1 MALPFSNTVDRTL
14 ERLRNAFVETA
25 RGARE
30 VVGAPLRP
38 DLPDDDIPR
47 LKSRID
53 ACLEGKGGET
63 ARRGRA
69 AELGQAYLSL
79 SPAGRKKFLLT
90 LAHDYGLPREAA
102 VAAVERW
109 RASKEPPRALVR
121 ALEPPA
127 VHLLREFVG
136 VPQGVKFVVDL
147 RAELLALGKSD
158 AAARTLSE
166 DLRPLLSAWFDVGFL
181 DLVRID
187 WKASAALLEK
197 LVDYEAVHAIRSW
210 RDLKN
215 RLDSDRRCFAFF
227 HPRMPDEPLIFVE
240 VALVDGMA
248 GNVQRLLDARA
259 ETSDPKHANTA
270 IFYSIS
276 NCQQGLAGI
285 SFGNFLIKRVAEQL
299 ARDLPN
305 IKDFAT
311 LSPIP
316 GLRQHVDGRLKN
328 EGDGALT
335 QGEIASLVPVTNQAA
350 GAAAVRQLLDRPSWW
365 EVPAI
370 NKALRPILSRLA
382 ARYLTDDR
390 REGPRARSR
399 GAFPSRQRRRRRA
412 AQLARRHQRQRA
424 EAVLRH
430 DGELPLQAGRRRRQP
445 RGLRHR
451 QDRRQ
456 PRGAGAGEGLGLRPT
471 LCRRAGAREPV
482 RRQSGRTG
490 HAVPAAAF
498 GLG

>member
-1 MALPFSNTVDRTL
+1 MALPFSNTVDLTL
-14 ERLRNAFVETA
+14 QRLRNAFVETA

-30 VVGAPLRP
+30 VVGVPLRP

-47 LKSRID
+47 LKNRVD

-79 SPAGRKKFLLT
+79 SAAGRRKFLLT
-90 LAHDYGLPREAA
+90 LAHDYGLSREQAMET
-102 VAAVERW
+102 VDRW
-109 RASKEPPRALVR
+109 RASKEPARALR
-121 ALEPPA
+121 RSLEPPA
-127 VHLLREFVG
+127 VRLLREFLG

-147 RAELLALGKSD
+147 RAELLTLGRHD
-158 AAARTLSE
+158 AAARALSE
-166 DLRPLLSAWFDVGFL
+166 DLRPLLGAWFDVGFL

-187 WKASAALLEK
+187 WKAPAALLEK
-197 LVDYEAVHAIRSW
+197 LVAYEAVHAIRSW

-227 HPRMPDEPLIFVE
+227 HPRMPEEPLIFVE
-240 VALVDGMA
+240 VALVGGMA

-316 GLRQHVDGRLKN
+316 GLRQHIDSRLKN
-328 EGDGALT
+328 EGDEALT
-335 QGEIASLVPVTNQAA
+335 SAEIASLVPVTDKAR
-350 GAAAVRQLLDRPSWW
+350 GAAAVRLLLDRPSWW
-365 EVPAI
+365 EVPAVD
-370 NKALRPILSRLA
+370 KALRPILTRLA
-382 ARYLTDDR
+382 ARYLTATDER
-390 REGPRARSR
+390 GRA
-399 GAFPSRQRRRRRA
+399 
-412 AQLARRHQRQRA
+412 
-424 EAVLRH
+424 
-430 DGELPLQAGRRRRQP
+430 
-445 RGLRHR
+445 
-451 QDRRQ
+451 QDRVAHFHLGN
-456 PRGAGAGEGLGLRPT
+456 GAVVERLNWLADTSGNGFKQAYAMMVNYRYKLGDVDANHEAYSNGRIVAS
-471 LCRRAGAREPV
+471 REVRALAKG
-482 RRQSGRTG
+482 
-490 HAVPAAAF
+490 
-498 GLG
+498 

>member
-14 ERLRNAFVETA
+14 ERLRTAFVETA

-53 ACLEGKGGET
+53 ACLAGKGGET

-79 SPAGRKKFLLT
+79 TPAGRKKFLLT
-90 LAHDYGLPREAA
+90 LAQDYGLPREAA
-102 VAAVERW
+102 MATVERW
-109 RASKEPPRALVR
+109 RTSKEPPRALR
-121 ALEPPA
+121 KALEPPA
-127 VHLLREFVG
+127 VRLLHEFVG

-147 RAELLALGKSD
+147 RAELLVLGRTD
-158 AAARTLSE
+158 AAARMLSE
-166 DLRPLLSAWFDVGFL
+166 DLRPLLGAWFDVGFL

-187 WKASAALLEK
+187 WRASAALLEK
-197 LVDYEAVHAIRSW
+197 LVAYEAVHAIRSW

-240 VALVDGMA
+240 VALVNGMA

-259 ETSDPKHANTA
+259 ETHDARQANTA
-270 IFYSIS
+270 IFYSIN

-285 SFGNFLIKRVAEQL
+285 SFGNFLIKRVADQL
-299 ARDLPN
+299 AKDLPN

-316 GLRQHVDGRLKN
+316 GLRQHIDGRLKN
-328 EGDGALT
+328 EGDGGADRGRNRLAGAGD
-335 QGEIASLVPVTNQAA
+335 QRSKRRRRGAQAA
-350 GAAAVRQLLDRPSWW
+350 RPAELVGSAGDQQGAAADP
-365 EVPAI
+365 EPAGG
-370 NKALRPILSRLA
+370 ALSH
-382 ARYLTDDR
+382 DR
-390 REGPRARSR
+390 RERPRARSR
-399 GAFPSRQRRRRRA
+399 GAFPSRQRRGGRA
-412 AQLARRHQRQRA
+412 AELAGRHQRQRLQ
-424 EAVLRH
+424 AVLRH
-430 DGELPLQAGRRRRQP
+430 DGELPLQAG
-445 RGLRHR
+445 
-451 QDRRQ
+451 
-456 PRGAGAGEGLGLRPT
+456 
-471 LCRRAGAREPV
+471 
-482 RRQSGRTG
+482 
-490 HAVPAAAF
+490 
-498 GLG
+498 

>member
-1 MALPFSNTVDRTL
+1 MALPFADTVDRTL
-14 ERLRNAFVETA
+14 ERLRTAFVETA

-38 DLPDDDIPR
+38 DLPDDDIVR
-47 LKSRID
+47 LKGRID

-79 SPAGRKKFLLT
+79 SPAGKRRFLLT
-90 LAHDYGLPREAA
+90 LASDYGLSRDAA
-102 VAAVERW
+102 QALVERW
-109 RASKEPPRALVR
+109 RAGKEPARALR
-121 ALEPPA
+121 RSLEPPA
-127 VHLLREFVG
+127 VRLLREFVG

-147 RAELLALGKSD
+147 RAELLALGKTD
-158 AAARTLSE
+158 AAARALSE
-166 DLRPLLSAWFDVGFL
+166 DLRPLLGDWFDVGFL

-187 WKASAALLEK
+187 WKSSAALLEK
-197 LVDYEAVHAIRSW
+197 LVAYEAVHAIRSW

-240 VALVDGMA
+240 VALVQGMA
-248 GNVQRLLDARA
+248 GNIQRLLDAKA
-259 ETSDPKHANTA
+259 ETHDEDRANTA

-285 SFGNFLIKRVAEQL
+285 SFGNFLIKRVAKQL
-299 ARDLPN
+299 AAELPN

-316 GLRQHVDGRLKN
+316 GLRAHVDQRLKT

-335 QGEIASLVPVTNQAA
+335 PAEIAALGPVIDEAR
-350 GAAAVRQLLDRPSWW
+350 GAAAVRRLLDRPQWW

-370 NKALRPILSRLA
+370 DKALRPILCRMA
-382 ARYLTDDR
+382 ASYLTSTDEKGRALDR
-390 REGPRARSR
+390 VAHFHLGN
-399 GAFPSRQRRRRRA
+399 GAVVERINWLGDTSA
-412 AQLARRHQRQRA
+412 N
-424 EAVLRH
+424 
-430 DGELPLQAGRRRRQP
+430 
-445 RGLRHR
+445 GLRQSYAMMVNYRYKLADVDANHEAYANGR
-451 QDRRQ
+451 VVASRDV
-456 PRGAGAGEGLGLRPT
+456 
-471 LCRRAGAREPV
+471 RALAKG
-482 RRQSGRTG
+482 
-490 HAVPAAAF
+490 
-498 GLG
+498 

>member
-1 MALPFSNTVDRTL
+1 MALRLSNSVVDRTL
-14 ERLRNAFVETA
+14 GRIRTAFVDTA

-30 VVGAPLRP
+30 VVGVPLRP
-38 DLPDDDIPR
+38 DLPDDDLPR
-47 LKSRID
+47 LRSRID

-69 AELGQAYLSL
+69 AQLGQSYLSL
-79 SPAGRKKFLLT
+79 SPAGRRKFLLT
-90 LAHDYGLPREAA
+90 LANEYGLPREAA
-102 VAAVERW
+102 VEIVEQW
-109 RASKEPPRALVR
+109 RASKNPSRALLR

-127 VHLLREFVG
+127 VRLMREFVSL
-136 VPQGVKFVVDL
+136 PQGVKFVVDL
-147 RAELLALGKSD
+147 RAELLALGRSD
-158 AAARTLSE
+158 AAARALSE
-166 DLRPLLSAWFDVGFL
+166 DLRPLLSGWFDVGFL

-187 WKASAALLEK
+187 WKSSAALLEK
-197 LVDYEAVHAIRSW
+197 LVAYEAVHTIRSW

-240 VALVDGMA
+240 VALVEGMA
-248 GNVQRLLDARA
+248 GNVQRLLDAKA
-259 ETSDPKHANTA
+259 ETSDPRHANTA

-316 GLRQHVDGRLKN
+316 GLRHHIDARLKN

-335 QGEIASLVPVTNQAA
+335 PAEIASLVPVTNEAA
-350 GAAAVRQLLDRPSWW
+350 GAAAVRQLLDRPIWW

-370 NKALRPILSRLA
+370 NKALRPILTRMA
-382 ARYLTDDR
+382 ARYLTSTDEKGRALDR
-390 REGPRARSR
+390 VAHFHLGN
-399 GAFPSRQRRRRRA
+399 GAIVERLNW
-412 AQLARRHQRQRA
+412 LADLSANGVKQSYAMMVNYRYKLGEVDANH
-424 EAVLRH
+424 EAYA
-430 DGELPLQAGRRRRQP
+430 AGRVVASR
-445 RGLRHR
+445 
-451 QDRRQ
+451 
-456 PRGAGAGEGLGLRPT
+456 EV
-471 LCRRAGAREPV
+471 RAFAK
-482 RRQSGRTG
+482 
-490 HAVPAAAF
+490 A
-498 GLG
+498 

>member
-53 ACLEGKGGET
+53 GCLEGKGGET

-79 SPAGRKKFLLT
+79 SAAGRKKFLLT

-102 VAAVERW
+102 MAVVERW
-109 RASKEPPRALVR
+109 RGSKEPPRALAS

-127 VHLLREFVG
+127 VRLLREFVG

-147 RAELLALGKSD
+147 RAELLALGKTD

-187 WKASAALLEK
+187 WRASAALLEK
-197 LVDYEAVHAIRSW
+197 LVAYEAVHTIRSW

-240 VALVDGMA
+240 VALVNGLA
-248 GNVQRLLDARA
+248 GSVQDLLDEKAPVQ
-259 ETSDPKHANTA
+259 DPKQADTA

-276 NCQQGLAGI
+276 NCQSGLAGI
-285 SFGNFLIKRVAEQL
+285 SFGNFLIKRVADQL
-299 ARDLPN
+299 DQEVPN

-316 GLRQHVDGRLKN
+316 GLRRHIDERLKS
-328 EGDGALT
+328 EGDEALT
-335 QGEIASLVPVTNQAA
+335 QGEIASLRPVTN
-350 GAAAVRQLLDRPSWW
+350 
-365 EVPAI
+365 
-370 NKALRPILSRLA
+370 
-382 ARYLTDDR
+382 
-390 REGPRARSR
+390 
-399 GAFPSRQRRRRRA
+399 
-412 AQLARRHQRQRA
+412 
-424 EAVLRH
+424 
-430 DGELPLQAGRRRRQP
+430 
-445 RGLRHR
+445 
-451 QDRRQ
+451 
-456 PRGAGAGEGLGLRPT
+456 
-471 LCRRAGAREPV
+471 
-482 RRQSGRTG
+482 
-490 HAVPAAAF
+490 
-498 GLG
+498 

>member
-1 MALPFSNTVDRTL
+1 MPLPFSNTVDRTL
-14 ERLRNAFVETA
+14 ERLRIAFVDTA

-38 DLPDDDIPR
+38 DLPDDDVPR

-53 ACLEGKGGET
+53 ACLAAKGGET

-69 AELGQAYLSL
+69 ADLGQAYLSL

-102 VAAVERW
+102 MAAVERW
-109 RASKEPPRALVR
+109 RASKEPARALRR

-127 VHLLREFVG
+127 VRLLREFLG

-158 AAARTLSE
+158 AAARALSE
-166 DLRPLLSAWFDVGFL
+166 DLRPLLGAWFDVGFL

-187 WKASAALLEK
+187 WQSPASLLEK
-197 LVDYEAVHAIRSW
+197 LVAYEAVHAIRSW
-210 RDLKN
+210 RDIKN

-240 VALVDGMA
+240 VALVNGLA

-259 ETSDPKHANTA
+259 ETSDPSEANTA

-299 ARDLPN
+299 AQELPR
-305 IKDFAT
+305 IKEFAT
-311 LSPIP
+311 LSPVP
-316 GLRQHVDGRLKN
+316 GLRHHIDGRLKN
-328 EGDGALT
+328 EGDDALS
-335 QGEIASLVPVTNQAA
+335 QAEIASLAPVIGEAT
-350 GAAAVRQLLDRPSWW
+350 GAAAVRKLLDRPNWW

-382 ARYLTDDR
+382 AQYLTTADDKGR
-390 REGPRARSR
+390 ALDRVAHFHLGNGAIIERLNWLADTSANGFKQSYAMMVNYRYKLGDVDGNHEAYANGRIVASREVRA
-399 GAFPSRQRRRRRA
+399 
-412 AQLARRHQRQRA
+412 LAK
-424 EAVLRH
+424 
-430 DGELPLQAGRRRRQP
+430 G
-445 RGLRHR
+445 
-451 QDRRQ
+451 
-456 PRGAGAGEGLGLRPT
+456 
-471 LCRRAGAREPV
+471 
-482 RRQSGRTG
+482 
-490 HAVPAAAF
+490 
-498 GLG
+498 

>member
-1 MALPFSNTVDRTL
+1 MAPFATPHAAPAKSW
-14 ERLRNAFVETA
+14 
-25 RGARE
+25 GAS
-30 VVGAPLRP
+30 LRP

-53 ACLEGKGGET
+53 ACLAAKGGET

-102 VAAVERW
+102 MATVERW
-109 RASKEPPRALVR
+109 RTSKEPPRALAK

-127 VHLLREFVG
+127 VRLLHEFVG

-147 RAELLALGKSD
+147 RAELLVLGRND
-158 AAARTLSE
+158 AAARTLGQ
-166 DLRPLLSAWFDVGFL
+166 DLRPLLGAWFDVGFL

-187 WKASAALLEK
+187 WNSPAALVEK
-197 LVDYEAVHAIRSW
+197 LVAYEAVHAIRSW

-240 VALVDGMA
+240 VALVDGLA
-248 GNVQRLLDARA
+248 GNVQRLLDAKA
-259 ETSDPKHANTA
+259 ETRDPREANTA

-285 SFGNFLIKRVAEQL
+285 SFGNFLIKRVADQL
-299 ARDLPN
+299 ANDLPN

-316 GLRQHVDGRLKN
+316 GLRHYVDGRLKN
-328 EGDGALT
+328 EGDAVLT
-335 QGEIASLVPVTNQAA
+335 TGEIASLTPVIDNAN
-350 GAAAVRQLLDRPSWW
+350 GAAAVRSLLDRPSWW

-370 NKALRPILSRLA
+370 NKSLRPILSRLA
-382 ARYLTDDR
+382 AQYLTAADAQGRALDR
-390 REGPRARSR
+390 VAHFHLGN
-399 GAFPSRQRRRRRA
+399 GAIVERLNWLGDTSA
-412 AQLARRHQRQRA
+412 N
-424 EAVLRH
+424 
-430 DGELPLQAGRRRRQP
+430 
-445 RGLRHR
+445 GLRQAYAMMVNYR
-451 QDRRQ
+451 YK
-456 PRGAGAGEGLGLRPT
+456 LGDVDDNHEAYSNGKIVASREV
-471 LCRRAGAREPV
+471 RALAKG
-482 RRQSGRTG
+482 
-490 HAVPAAAF
+490 
-498 GLG
+498 

>member
-63 ARRGRA
+63 ARRARA

-102 VAAVERW
+102 MAVVERW
-109 RASKEPPRALVR
+109 RTSKEPPRALVR

-127 VHLLREFVG
+127 VRLLREFVG

-158 AAARTLSE
+158 AAARMLSE
-166 DLRPLLSAWFDVGFL
+166 DLRPLLGAWFDVGFL

-187 WKASAALLEK
+187 WRAPAALLEK
-197 LVDYEAVHAIRSW
+197 LVTYEAVHTIRSW

-240 VALVDGMA
+240 VALVDGHGGQRAAPARRARRDGRSRA
-248 GNVQRLLDARA
+248 GQHGDLLFDLQLPAGPGRHQLRQLPDQAGGRAARA
-259 ETSDPKHANTA
+259 RPAQH
-270 IFYSIS
+270 
-276 NCQQGLAGI
+276 QGLRHPLAD
-285 SFGNFLIKRVAEQL
+285 SRPAPACRRAAE
-299 ARDLPN
+299 
-305 IKDFAT
+305 
-311 LSPIP
+311 
-316 GLRQHVDGRLKN
+316 
-328 EGDGALT
+328 E
-335 QGEIASLVPVTNQAA
+335 
-350 GAAAVRQLLDRPSWW
+350 
-365 EVPAI
+365 
-370 NKALRPILSRLA
+370 
-382 ARYLTDDR
+382 
-390 REGPRARSR
+390 
-399 GAFPSRQRRRRRA
+399 RRRRR
-412 AQLARRHQRQRA
+412 R
-424 EAVLRH
+424 
-430 DGELPLQAGRRRRQP
+430 
-445 RGLRHR
+445 
-451 QDRRQ
+451 
-456 PRGAGAGEGLGLRPT
+456 
-471 LCRRAGAREPV
+471 
-482 RRQSGRTG
+482 
-490 HAVPAAAF
+490 
-498 GLG
+498 

>member
-1 MALPFSNTVDRTL
+1 MALIFSNTVDRTL

-30 VVGAPLRP
+30 AVGAPLRP
-38 DLPDDDIPR
+38 DLPDDDVPR

-53 ACLEGKGGET
+53 ACLEGRGGVT
-63 ARRGRA
+63 ARRARA

-79 SPAGRKKFLLT
+79 SAAGRRKFLLT
-90 LAHDYGLPREAA
+90 LAHDYGLTRDSALA
-102 VAAVERW
+102 QVDRW
-109 RASKEPPRALVR
+109 RTSKEAPRSLVK

-127 VHLLREFVG
+127 VRLLRDFVG

-147 RAELLALGKSD
+147 RAELLALGKAD
-158 AAARTLSE
+158 ATAKALSE
-166 DLRPLLSAWFDVGFL
+166 DLRGLLSAWFDVGFL

-187 WKASAALLEK
+187 WRSPAALLEK
-197 LVDYEAVHAIRSW
+197 LVTYEAVHTIRSW

-240 VALVDGMA
+240 VALVNGMA
-248 GNVQRLLDARA
+248 GNVKRLLDARA
-259 ETSDPKHANTA
+259 ETHDPEHANTA

-316 GLRQHVDGRLKN
+316 GLRHHIDARLKS
-328 EGDGALT
+328 EGDDALT
-335 QGEIASLVPVTNQAA
+335 QGEIASLVPVTNNQAV
-350 GAAAVRQLLDRPSWW
+350 GAAAVRELLDKPVWW

-370 NKALRPILSRLA
+370 DKALRPILTRFT
-382 ARYLTDDR
+382 ARYLTTTDEKGRALDKVAHFHLGNGAIVER
-390 REGPRARSR
+390 INWLGDTSANGLRQSYAMMVNYRYKLADVDANHEAYANGRIVASREV
-399 GAFPSRQRRRRRA
+399 RA
-412 AQLARRHQRQRA
+412 AAR
-424 EAVLRH
+424 V
-430 DGELPLQAGRRRRQP
+430 
-445 RGLRHR
+445 
-451 QDRRQ
+451 
-456 PRGAGAGEGLGLRPT
+456 
-471 LCRRAGAREPV
+471 
-482 RRQSGRTG
+482 
-490 HAVPAAAF
+490 
-498 GLG
+498 